1 MSCPPF
7 YVFRFVKDDPKSVS
21 EDVNVT
27 YKIPYFEI
35 KVQIKYEN
43 VYKFKMYEVKL
54 DKNCLM
60 YAIIV
65 NYIMCLFKDM
75 IE

>member
-7 YVFRFVKDDPKSVS
+7 YAFRFVKDDPKSVS

-35 KVQIKYEN
+35 KVKIKYEN
-43 VYKFKMYEVKL
+43 CYKFKMYEVKIH
-54 DKNCLM
+54 K
-60 YAIIV
+60 YF
-65 NYIMCLFKDM
+65 Y
-75 IE
+75 